1 MLSGIMNFAKFR
13 CEDHLSRCSETDG
26 HRDEREHF
34 HQALRQKVQKQADK
48 WVSCP
53 QSPTWLDAM
62 SEPSSFE
69 DSSTRSKRPSTRSR

>member
-1 MLSGIMNFAKFR
+1 MNFAKFR

-48 WVSCP
+48 WVS
-53 QSPTWLDAM
+53 L
-62 SEPSSFE
+62 PSI
-69 DSSTRSKRPSTRSR
+69 PNMA